1 MEIKEIK
8 KENEIEEYRK
18 LASSYGSIF
27 NTYEWLKIFNN
38 IVLYGIYDKGGNLI
52 GGFHLYEEKRI
63 GLTIY
68 RNPPFTPFVGPF
80 FKIDAHNPV
89 NVLNKYREI
98 LSVVAEFLEQL
109 DYSIIS
115 ISLGRNIMDTL
126 PFIWKRFKVV
136 PGYTYILD
144 LKKSVDDLYNR
155 MSVER
160 RNDINKA
167 IKDNLAVRKI
177 DDYNIVKSLVLK
189 TFSRQKKDVDNKY
202 YLDKILFSFANDNNS
217 FAFATFKE
225 EIPIAS
231 AFCVYDRTT
240 AYYLLGGYDHEF
252 KHHGA
257 GALAVWEAIKCSK
270 ELGLKYFDFEGSMI
284 PQIER
289 YFRGFGGE
297 LTAYFRI
304 NRAWLPLEVIL
315 KCYRRE
321 LF

>member
-1 MEIKEIK
+1 
-8 KENEIEEYRK
+8 
-18 LASSYGSIF
+18 
-27 NTYEWLKIFNN
+27 
-38 IVLYGIYDKGGNLI
+38 
-52 GGFHLYEEKRI
+52 
-63 GLTIY
+63 
-68 RNPPFTPFVGPF
+68 
-80 FKIDAHNPV
+80 
-89 NVLNKYREI
+89 
-98 LSVVAEFLEQL
+98 
-109 DYSIIS
+109 
-115 ISLGRNIMDTL
+115 
-126 PFIWKRFKVV
+126 
-136 PGYTYILD
+136 
-144 LKKSVDDLYNR
+144 